1 MDNST
6 DTTFWSFESSMMAN
20 FQSIPLQTCLGQISP
35 PGGLIVDLHVCYK
48 KKSIFWIMANFCI
61 IFCWYAN
68 QEDHLWLFLAASALF
83 SIFSLLNFLI
93 RQERVQ
99 IKISV
104 VIVENTNLFFHIL
117 SIVFFVNIRFWNII
131 FHAKGM
137 ISYLNRQTLKW
148 KKIHIKLRGYQ
159 SFTKSWRKSMQI
171 SRQTPQLPA
180 TIIYSEVQTTNNKVF
195 INKQQNFTV
204 YCMSHK

>member
-1 MDNST
+1 
-6 DTTFWSFESSMMAN
+6 MAH
-20 FQSIPLQTCLGQISP
+20 FQSIPLQTCWRKISP

-48 KKSIFWIMANFCI
+48 KKSIFWIMADFCI

-68 QEDHLWLFLAASALF
+68 QEDHLWLFQAASALF
-83 SIFSLLNFLI
+83 SIFSLLSFLI

-104 VIVENTNLFFHIL
+104 VVVVENTNLFFHIL

-137 ISYLNRQTLKW
+137 ISHLNGQTLKW
-148 KKIHIKLRGYQ
+148 KKFHIKLRGYQ
-159 SFTKSWRKSMQI
+159 SFKKSWRKTMQI
-171 SRQTPQLPA
+171 SRQTPQIPA
-180 TIIYSEVQTTNNKVF
+180 TIIYAEVQTTNNEVF

-204 YCMSHK
+204 YCMSRK

>member
-1 MDNST
+1 
-6 DTTFWSFESSMMAN
+6 MAH
-20 FQSIPLQTCLGQISP
+20 FQSIPLQTLLQKDKHTR
-35 PGGLIVDLHVCYK
+35 GLIVDLHVCYK

-68 QEDHLWLFLAASALF
+68 QEDHLWLFQAASALF
-83 SIFSLLNFLI
+83 SIFSLLSFLI

-104 VIVENTNLFFHIL
+104 VVVENTNLFFHIL

-137 ISYLNRQTLKW
+137 ISHLNGQTLKW

-159 SFTKSWRKSMQI
+159 AFKKSRRRPCKFHVRPHNSQ
-171 SRQTPQLPA
+171 PQ
-180 TIIYSEVQTTNNKVF
+180 
-195 INKQQNFTV
+195 
-204 YCMSHK
+204 